1 MRSDIKDQELE
12 ELFSKYVEERAS
24 TPSKDLTLKAKKYL
38 NEQKESKILVN
49 NATLATNN
57 ENITLDAKSDKQ
69 KYYIWSI
76 FIAIILM
83 ITSFFIVKDIRNKEN
98 AMTTFSTLND
108 SDLNVIRSTYK
119 NQNFLSFID
128 EKQVSL
134 YEEYELINATKD
146 YKENTI
152 VAYYVE
158 YKTIENI
165 DSKLYVEL
173 NHLALEKTSSYKNY
187 NKYLTLNKTL
197 IYGEIKNSSSYFYFI
212 NNNYKYNLE
221 LVSNDTNTIN
231 TILNKITSSF

>member
-1 MRSDIKDQELE
+1 M
-12 ELFSKYVEERAS
+12 A
-24 TPSKDLTLKAKKYL
+24 A
-38 NEQKESKILVN
+38 
-49 NATLATNN
+49 
-57 ENITLDAKSDKQ
+57 
-69 KYYIWSI
+69 
-76 FIAIILM
+76 
-83 ITSFFIVKDIRNKEN
+83 
-98 AMTTFSTLND
+98 FSTLND

-119 NQNFLSFID
+119 NKNFLSFID

-134 YEEYELINATKD
+134 YEEYELINATKY

-197 IYGEIKNSSSYFYFI
+197 IYGKINNSSSYFYFI

>member
-12 ELFSKYVEERAS
+12 ELFSKYVEERAT

-38 NEQKESKILVN
+38 NEQKEEKVLVN

-83 ITSFFIVKDIRNKEN
+83 ITSFFIVKGIRNKEN

-119 NQNFLSFID
+119 NKNFLSFID

-134 YEEYELINATKD
+134 YEEYKLINATKD

-197 IYGEIKNSSSYFYFI
+197 IYGEINNSSSYFYFI

>member
-1 MRSDIKDQELE
+1 
-12 ELFSKYVEERAS
+12 
-24 TPSKDLTLKAKKYL
+24 
-38 NEQKESKILVN
+38 
-49 NATLATNN
+49 
-57 ENITLDAKSDKQ
+57 
-69 KYYIWSI
+69 
-76 FIAIILM
+76 M
-83 ITSFFIVKDIRNKEN
+83 ITSFFIIKGIRNKEN
-98 AMTTFSTLND
+98 VMTTFSTLND

-119 NQNFLSFID
+119 NKNFLSFID
-128 EKQVSL
+128 ENQVSL

-197 IYGEIKNSSSYFYFI
+197 IYGEINNSSSYFYFI